1 MSAWLRDHPTQTS
14 FPGSLIDTQT
24 STFRFRRIYTQQ
36 RSAALS
42 KHRLIAGLSCESH
55 ELFAHIRLI
64 ATAEGF
70 QSFRIIPYS
79 ECPTRMTSVL
89 AGMRVDFPK
98 GVRRFLLVTVRGLYL
113 AGLPRL

>member
-24 STFRFRRIYTQQ
+24 STFRFRRMHTQQ

-42 KHRLIAGLSCESH
+42 EHRSITGVSCDSH
-55 ELFAHIRLI
+55 EPFAHLELI
-64 ATAEGF
+64 ATSEGF

-79 ECPTRMTSVL
+79 ERPTRMTSVL

-98 GVRRFLLVTVRGLYL
+98 GVRRFLLVTMRGLYL